1 MREHLSASR
10 YLLGVLPLN
19 EVHFFM
25 DASAKR
31 HGGGHSLIRHNLKTA
46 RFMQEYYAGLSID
59 LARQAYLEVMV
70 HIAFDAGLIRLDDVR
85 LMSEYTR
92 SLSKKGGPRRLLA
105 PKMDGDGNV

>member
-10 YLLGVLPLN
+10 YLLGVVPLN

-31 HGGGHSLIRHNLKTA
+31 HGGGHRLVRHNLKTA
-46 RFMQEYYAGLSID
+46 RFMRDYYAGFDIEV
-59 LARQAYLEVMV
+59 AHQAYLEVMV
-70 HIAFDAGLIRLDDVR
+70 HIALDAGLIHLDDVR

-92 SLSKKGGPRRLLA
+92 ILSAKGGPRRLL
-105 PKMDGDGNV
+105 PGK